1 MQLRQH
7 SIPEAFPDTYGWA
20 LQENTAGLNNWL
32 RAGSNIYWVSGKAG
46 SGKSTFMKFLG
57 KDPRTHKLLSEWSRG
72 LSRLLVIECFFWYA
86 GSRLQKSI
94 EGLLRCILCHI
105 LDVYPG
111 LVPVLFPA
119 RWARIQSNIDGLQD
133 LWSQDELQTA
143 LQDVSRATRD
153 VYGNKKPWAPPK
165 FCVFIDGL
173 DEYSGNHGELIQT
186 LEEFAR
192 GDHTKLCVSSRPWH
206 VFTKAFELRKPHLS
220 LQDLTREDIKY
231 YVRSSISRALTRSRS
246 HGSAEASDAD
256 IQGLSLEIVN
266 RAEGVFL
273 WVHLVVQSVL
283 HGLDE
288 GDHITTLRQR
298 VLEFPQDLEDY
309 FDVMLTRVDSVHRHH
324 TMQSLYLA
332 YLYVKDAEAADHSS
346 FLDFELL
353 RRSASGLMDPNY
365 LWDLKPQALT
375 IDGFRTLAERARSFL
390 GACCKDL
397 LILPFARQ
405 DAKAFSADPSRLKV
419 QFLHR
424 TVYDYLRT
432 TNRIHKFSEQA
443 PPCLRDGHGFHLLNM
458 AKLKF
463 HLDVIPPE
471 SRYFGRQAA
480 FSLDRPWAGL
490 SVEFIGQLQRV
501 QPLHQTAGCASI
513 GAALIAFEQYDTFRA
528 MCSAACHKRKAL
540 TSETESNVL
549 WILSRPFQQRFES
562 PMQQGLSTSW
572 AHLPLLAAVLGI
584 APCNEFSPAAVNA
597 SMLTYILRNKTPAP
611 SKADE
616 DLGEKILLMFLA
628 SALPPFFDT
637 GKNPPGIR
645 WANPDADLWTVE
657 PPGIADKHMHH
668 ILLAIHKDGPP
679 EWAEGVRA
687 LFGRT
692 KGSPRRGTVYQHL
705 KEAYIK
711 KHTAN
716 AEHGGVGKTRAW
728 TKIRD

>member
-1 MQLRQH
+1 
-7 SIPEAFPDTYGWA
+7 
-20 LQENTAGLNNWL
+20 
-32 RAGSNIYWVSGKAG
+32 
-46 SGKSTFMKFLG
+46 MKFLG
-57 KDPRTHKLLSEWSRG
+57 KDPRTHSLLSEWSRG

-94 EGLLRCILCHI
+94 EGLLRSMLYHI
-105 LDVYPG
+105 LDAYPG

-119 RWARIQSNIDGLQD
+119 RWTRIQSNMDGVQD
-133 LWSQDELQTA
+133 LWSRSELQIA
-143 LQDVSRATRD
+143 LQDVSQVIGD

-173 DEYSGNHGELIQT
+173 DEYSGNHGELIRT
-186 LEEFAR
+186 LENFAC
-192 GDHTKLCVSSRPWH
+192 GEHTKLCVSSRPWH
-206 VFTKAFELRKPHLS
+206 VFTTAFELHKPHLS
-220 LQDLTREDIKY
+220 LQDLTREDIKH
-231 YVRSSISRALTRSRS
+231 YVGSSIQKALTWSRS
-246 HGSAEASDAD
+246 LGSADASDAD
-256 IQGLSLEIVN
+256 VQELSLEIVN

-273 WVHLVVQSVL
+273 WVHLVLQSVL

-324 TMQSLYLA
+324 TIQSLYLA
-332 YLYVKDAEAADHSS
+332 YLYVEDVEAADHSS

-353 RRSASGLMDPNY
+353 RRSASGLMDPIY
-365 LWDLKPQALT
+365 LWDLEPQTLT
-375 IDGFRTLAERARSFL
+375 IDGFLKLAERARSFL

-405 DAKAFSADPSRLKV
+405 DATAFSVDPSRLKV

-432 TNRIHKFSEQA
+432 TNRIQSFSEQV
-443 PPCLRDGHGFHLLNM
+443 PPCLRDGSGFHLLNM

-463 HLDVIPPE
+463 HLKVMLIE
-471 SRYFGRQAA
+471 SEYFCRQAA

-490 SVEFIGQLQRV
+490 SVEFLGQLQRV

-528 MCSAACHKRKAL
+528 MCSAASYERDVV

-549 WILSRPFQQRFES
+549 WILSRPFQQRFEL
-562 PMQQGLSTSW
+562 PMQEELGASW
-572 AHLPLLAAVLGI
+572 PHLPLLAAVLGM
-584 APCNEFSPAAVNA
+584 APCREFSLAAVNA
-597 SMLTYILRNKTPAP
+597 NMLTYILRNRTQAP
-611 SKADE
+611 SKTDR
-616 DLGEKILLMFLA
+616 DLGEKILLMFLE
-628 SALPPFFDT
+628 SALPPFLDA
-637 GKNPPGIR
+637 GNNPLGIR
-645 WANPDADLWTVE
+645 WANPAADLWTIE
-657 PPGIADKHMHH
+657 PPGCADKHMHR

-687 LFGRT
+687 LFRRT
-692 KGSPRRGTVYQHL
+692 QGSPQCGTVYQHL
-705 KEAYIK
+705 EEAYRRK
-711 KHTAN
+711 YPTGEVREN
-716 AEHGGVGKTRAW
+716 CREMSGVRRRRSVVPFW
-728 TKIRD
+728 MRSDLSF